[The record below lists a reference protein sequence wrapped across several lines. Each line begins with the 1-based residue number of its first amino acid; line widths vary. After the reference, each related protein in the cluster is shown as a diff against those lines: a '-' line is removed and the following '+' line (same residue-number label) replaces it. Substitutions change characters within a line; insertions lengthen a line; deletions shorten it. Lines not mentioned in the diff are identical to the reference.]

1 MGFGPSGSKR
11 LRKAVAEATRHA
23 QGFFEPEPGT
33 YRARFVLGTDP
44 EAYAGLAR
52 VIDLVRGWRAT
63 EVFEE
68 DEPVSPYVAKEMAWC
83 ASTQLRSYGR
93 CRCSALPTG

>member
-1 MGFGPSGSKR
+1 MERSFTVGFGPSRSKR

-44 EAYAGLAR
+44 R
-52 VIDLVRGWRAT
+52 
-63 EVFEE
+63 
-68 DEPVSPYVAKEMAWC
+68 
-83 ASTQLRSYGR
+83 
-93 CRCSALPTG
+93 PTPGSQG